1 MTRLLYIQNKGFY
14 FIRSCMLI
22 NGWPRLHYNQNIN
35 MMMKITSLYTCNNNQ
50 VLNVLINLWCV
61 NSRKFFMASNR
72 VLDTGSKDY
81 NQHCSVLVSSQAIE
95 IIQILSTKPKNVLS
109 TCFPMLMIL
118 LL

>member
-1 MTRLLYIQNKGFY
+1 MAGQGYITTKITFP
-14 FIRSCMLI
+14 S
-22 NGWPRLHYNQNIN
+22 N

-95 IIQILSTKPKNVLS
+95 ILQILSTKPKNNE
-109 TCFPMLMIL
+109 IYGD
-118 LL
+118 